1 MNMKM
6 EIRVMPLQAKEC
18 QRLPGSW
25 ERGTRSWERG
35 TRSWGRSTEEISPS
49 WPFEGINRVD
59 TLILNF

>member
-25 ERGTRSWERG
+25 ERSTRSWERG
-35 TRSWGRSTEEISPS
+35 IEEISPS
-49 WPFEGINRVD
+49 WPLEGINRVD